1 MVELLIIILILVAVY
16 AVNILTVMKKQ
27 NYVLIE
33 MLRKQN
39 DWDDKA
45 MDEIGDNALSK
56 KSTSGPQSTQN

>member
-45 MDEIGDNALSK
+45 MDEISDNALSK